1 MMCVAKGLF
10 DFVLV
15 FLVIAQYLIN
25 DVVTLTAIPPIVPT
39 DWTEKAVQIYSDT
52 QLLCKIW

>member
-39 DWTEKAVQIYSDT
+39 D
-52 QLLCKIW
+52 